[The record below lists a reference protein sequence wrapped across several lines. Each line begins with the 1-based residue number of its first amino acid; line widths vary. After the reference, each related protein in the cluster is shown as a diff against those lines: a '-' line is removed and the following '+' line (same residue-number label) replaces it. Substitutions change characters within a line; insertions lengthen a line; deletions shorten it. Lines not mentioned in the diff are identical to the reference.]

1 MKILVFCPTAP
12 RIEPEVVNAI
22 FNQKGVEYFD
32 VMFTRDNPYCYELR
46 EAMKNVQLNYEKMRR
61 IVLSEGYQKVWVV
74 ESDTIPPEDALK
86 KMLEV
91 DAPVVSGIYAMR
103 HGEYNSNIAGIGKNM
118 PDVGMPVSWQE
129 IFSSKNKTVEIS
141 GGCMG

>member
-86 KMLEV
+86 S
-91 DAPVVSGIYAMR
+91 D
-103 HGEYNSNIAGIGKNM
+103 
-118 PDVGMPVSWQE
+118 
-129 IFSSKNKTVEIS
+129 
-141 GGCMG
+141 